1 MIRKLSLIALIL
13 IFGVSSAIAAEK
25 YTLDAAHAHVG
36 FKVSHMVLA
45 KVKGTF
51 HDVAGTL
58 MYDENDPTKSTV
70 EVLIDVSSID
80 TDNKDRDDHLRGPD
94 FFDAATHPNIIFKSK
109 EIRKTDDGYVAV
121 GDFTIKD
128 QARTLELPFVITGQI
143 TDPWGNERIGVEAET
158 EIDRTNYGITWNK
171 TLDKGGLVVG
181 NDVEIEISVEFVKET
196 EEP

>member
-1 MIRKLSLIALIL
+1 MIKKLSLIALIL

-25 YTLDAAHAHVG
+25 FALDAAHSHVG
-36 FKVSHMVLA
+36 FKVSHMVIS

-51 HDVAGTL
+51 HDVSGTL

-80 TDNKDRDDHLRGPD
+80 TDNKDRDDHLRSPD
-94 FFDAATHPNIIFKSK
+94 FFDAASHPNIIFKSK
-109 EIRKTDDGYVAV
+109 QIKKTEDGFVAV

-128 QARTLELPFVITGQI
+128 QTRTLELPFVITGQI